1 MTRAGVWGALA
12 FSVMAGVMS
21 VGEAKADPQSC
32 AQFRNDIIRMEAE
45 SVRPPGW
52 FALDLHLRA
61 LYQQDCIAN
70 PTRQAPAEYW
80 YTAEGKSTGVM
91 AHDPVVYDRDA
102 AKRKYPDGP
111 PDRPADAAYATTPE
125 INARCLSAT
134 TEPSLCVM
142 IENLRAACANP
153 VDTQDR
159 NQCRFILGENQK
171 SSPPPPGEALPGFGV
186 ALDGGPFELTANC
199 SALLGRLSGDP
210 LLDGVSS
217 LERGHWQLILQKECP
232 KFLDALKRRTGLD
245 PDKDPGKFWPA
256 VGELTF
262 NGFAPPGTPSQT
274 PASVNTDP
282 GWQKMCKDAETHQNT
297 CLKRLNEMPTA
308 TDPNFSSAPAASTT
322 GPGSPTADNPPEPPV
337 TPTQANNRYGVT
349 QSGAFAQCAAL
360 YGQVLNMCKATENVA
375 KKTAARLPPPAPPKP
390 APPPPAA
397 KAAVPSG
404 GDSRPPPQQAAGPD
418 CPRLVSNY
426 VGAAQAND
434 GQRALAGYNALKA
447 AGGCGVLNKVDKGA
461 PVAQAPA
468 APAVALPPPRRG
480 TPNTDAYVQP
490 CNADQAGCAQAMRQ
504 LEQGTR
510 PEAQAAMVM
519 HAISTGLQLGAA
531 LANGM
536 ASVAPQPQGGG
547 RGQYNTPGNNTD
559 MRSLAAPPIRS
570 GVGQGS
576 GATPQRNSPSDITG
590 TK

>member
-1 MTRAGVWGALA
+1 MMRAVLWGALA
-12 FSVMAGVMS
+12 FSAISVMS
-21 VGEAKADPQSC
+21 VGEAKADQQSC
-32 AQFRNDIIRMEAE
+32 AQFRDDIIRMESE

-274 PASVNTDP
+274 PASVNADP

-375 KKTAARLPPPAPPKP
+375 KKTAARLPPPVP
-390 APPPPAA
+390 AKSTPPPATA
-397 KAAVPSG
+397 KPLPPPAPANSQ
-404 GDSRPPPQQAAGPD
+404 SRPPPQQQAAPGPD
-418 CPRLVSNY
+418 CQKLVSNY

-447 AGGCGVLNKVDKGA
+447 AGGCGVLDKVG
-461 PVAQAPA
+461 PVTAA
-468 APAVALPPPRRG
+468 APAPGPDPRFQPRG
-480 TPNTDAYVQP
+480 ARPGIDGTFGACSASPAE
-490 CNADQAGCAQAMRQ
+490 CQAIARQ
-504 LEQGTR
+504 LEAERG
-510 PEAQAAMVM
+510 PAAQAQMM
-519 HAISTGLQLGAA
+519 SNAISVGLQLGGM

-536 ASVAPQPQGGG
+536 MMAMPPNQGGG
-547 RGQYNTPGNNTD
+547 GVAAGGGRTTD
-559 MRSLAAPPIRS
+559 MNSIGNRPARSTYGPGSPDVKCPP
-570 GVGQGS
+570 QGCA
-576 GATPQRNSPSDITG
+576 GR
-590 TK
+590 

>member
-1 MTRAGVWGALA
+1 MTRAVLWGALA
-12 FSVMAGVMS
+12 LSAIVGVMP
-21 VGEAKADPQSC
+21 VGEARADQQSC
-32 AQFRNDIIRMEAE
+32 AQFRDAIVRMETE

-52 FALDLHLRA
+52 FALDQHLRA
-61 LYQQDCIAN
+61 LYRQDCLIN
-70 PTRQAPAEYW
+70 PTRQVPAQYW

-102 AKRKYPDGP
+102 SKQKYPDGM

-125 INARCLSAT
+125 INERCVERGLK
-134 TEPSLCVM
+134 EPGMCVM

-153 VDTQDR
+153 VDSQPR
-159 NQCRFILGENQK
+159 NHCTAILGEDQK
-171 SSPPPPGEALPGFGV
+171 PSLPLRGEELPPIRVG
-186 ALDGGPFELTANC
+186 LDGGPYTLTPNC
-199 SALLGRLSGDP
+199 DALLGRLSGDP
-210 LLDGVSS
+210 LLDSVSS
-217 LERGHWQLILQKECP
+217 TERGRWQNIMESECRD
-232 KFLDALKRRTGLD
+232 FLDALKRRTGLD
-245 PDKDPGKFWPA
+245 PNKDPGKFWPA
-256 VGELTF
+256 VGELAF
-262 NGFAPPGTPSQT
+262 NGFAPPGTPVQT
-274 PASVNTDP
+274 PASVNADP
-282 GWQKMCKDAETHQNT
+282 GWQRMCKDAETHQRT
-297 CLKRLNEMPTA
+297 CVDRLNSMR
-308 TDPNFSSAPAASTT
+308 SLAPRPAQSTY
-322 GPGSPTADNPPEPPV
+322 GQGSPNPDPVPDPITTSDPADRDR
-337 TPTQANNRYGVT
+337 TSQT
-349 QSGAFAQCAAL
+349 GAFAQCAAL

-375 KKTAARLPPPAPPKP
+375 KRTAARLPPPAPPKP
-390 APPPPAA
+390 APPPAAA

-404 GDSRPPPQQAAGPD
+404 GDSRPPPQQQAAPGLD
-418 CPRLVSNY
+418 CQRLVSNY

-504 LEQGTR
+504 LEQGTS
-510 PEAQAAMVM
+510 PQAQSAMVM

-531 LANGM
+531 IAGGM
-536 ASVAPQPQGGG
+536 ASVAPPQGGG
-547 RGQYNTPGNNTD
+547 RGQYNAPGNNTD
-559 MRSLAAPPIRS
+559 MRSLAAPPIRG

>member
-1 MTRAGVWGALA
+1 MMRAVLWGALA
-12 FSVMAGVMS
+12 FSAMASVMP
-21 VGEAKADPQSC
+21 VGDAKADQQSC
-32 AQFRNDIIRMEAE
+32 AQFRDAIIRMEFQ

-70 PTRQAPAEYW
+70 PTRKPPAEYW
-80 YTAEGKSTGVM
+80 FTVDGKPTGV
-91 AHDPVVYDRDA
+91 PTSENR
-102 AKRKYPDGP
+102 PDG
-111 PDRPADAAYATTPE
+111 ADYATTPE
-125 INARCLSAT
+125 INERCVSAA

-142 IENLRAACANP
+142 VENLRAACANP
-153 VDTQDR
+153 VDTQER

-171 SSPPPPGEALPGFGV
+171 PSLPPPGEALPGFGV
-186 ALDGGPFELTANC
+186 ALDGGPFDLGPDC

-217 LERGHWQLILQKECP
+217 LERGRWQLILQKQCP
-232 KFLDALKRRTGLD
+232 NFLDALKRRTGLD

-256 VGELTF
+256 VGELAF
-262 NGFAPPGTPSQT
+262 NGFAPPGTPSKT
-274 PASVNTDP
+274 PASVNADP
-282 GWQKMCKDAETHQNT
+282 GWQRMCNDAATHQKT
-297 CLKRLNEMPTA
+297 CLERLNNMRSLDTPRA
-308 TDPNFSSAPAASTT
+308 QSTY
-322 GPGSPTADNPPEPPV
+322 GQGSPDATNLPDPLVTSNPADRDR
-337 TPTQANNRYGVT
+337 TSQT
-349 QSGAFAQCAAL
+349 GAFAQCAAL

-404 GDSRPPPQQAAGPD
+404 GDLRPPPQQQAAGPD
-418 CPRLVSNY
+418 CQRLVSNY

-434 GQRALAGYNALKA
+434 GPRALAGYSALKA

-468 APAVALPPPRRG
+468 APAAAFPTRGG

-504 LEQGTR
+504 LERGTS
-510 PEAQAAMVM
+510 PQAQAALVM
-519 HAISTGLQLGAA
+519 HAISTGLELGAA
-531 LANGM
+531 IAGGM
-536 ASVAPQPQGGG
+536 ASVTPPQGGG
-547 RGQYNTPGNNTD
+547 RGQYNTPGT
-559 MRSLAAPPIRS
+559 
-570 GVGQGS
+570 
-576 GATPQRNSPSDITG
+576 TPT
-590 TK
+590 

>member
-1 MTRAGVWGALA
+1 MTRAVLWGALA
-12 FSVMAGVMS
+12 FSAIASVMS
-21 VGEAKADPQSC
+21 VGEAKADQQSC
-32 AQFRNDIIRMEAE
+32 AQFRDAIIRMETD

-61 LYQQDCIAN
+61 LYQQDCITN
-70 PTRQAPAEYW
+70 PTRKPPTEYW
-80 YTAEGKSTGVM
+80 YTVDGKPTGV
-91 AHDPVVYDRDA
+91 PTSVNR
-102 AKRKYPDGP
+102 PDG
-111 PDRPADAAYATTPE
+111 AHYATTPE
-125 INARCLSAT
+125 INERCLSAA
-134 TEPSLCVM
+134 EPSMCVM

-153 VDTQDR
+153 VDTQER

-171 SSPPPPGEALPGFGV
+171 PSLPPPGEALPGFGV
-186 ALDGGPFELTANC
+186 ALDGGPFDLGPDC

-217 LERGHWQLILQKECP
+217 LERGRWQLILQKQCP
-232 KFLDALKRRTGLD
+232 NFLDALKRRTGLD

-262 NGFAPPGTPSQT
+262 NGFAPPGTPSKT
-274 PASVNTDP
+274 PASVNADP
-282 GWQKMCKDAETHQNT
+282 GWQRMCNDAATHQKT
-297 CLKRLNEMPTA
+297 CLERLNNMRSLDTPRA
-308 TDPNFSSAPAASTT
+308 QSTY
-322 GPGSPTADNPPEPPV
+322 GQGSPDATNLPDPLV
-337 TPTQANNRYGVT
+337 TPNPADRDRTSQT
-349 QSGAFAQCAAL
+349 GAFAQCAAL

-375 KKTAARLPPPAPPKP
+375 KKTAARLPPPAPPK
-390 APPPPAA
+390 AAPPPAA
-397 KAAVPSG
+397 AKPAVPSG
-404 GDSRPPPQQAAGPD
+404 GDSRPPAQQQAAPGPD
-418 CPRLVSNY
+418 CQRLVSNY

-468 APAVALPPPRRG
+468 ASAVALPPPRRG

-490 CNADQAGCAQAMRQ
+490 CNADQAGCTQAMRQ
-504 LEQGTR
+504 LEQGTS
-510 PEAQAAMVM
+510 PQAQSAMVM

-531 LANGM
+531 IAGGM
-536 ASVAPQPQGGG
+536 ASVAPPQGGG

-559 MRSLAAPPIRS
+559 MRSLAAPPIRG

-576 GATPQRNSPSDITG
+576 GARPQRNSPSDITG

>member
-1 MTRAGVWGALA
+1 MMRAVLWGALA
-12 FSVMAGVMS
+12 FSAMASVMP
-21 VGEAKADPQSC
+21 VGDAKADQQSC
-32 AQFRNDIIRMEAE
+32 AQFRDAIIRMEFQL
-45 SVRPPGW
+45 VRPPGW

-70 PTRQAPAEYW
+70 PTRKPPTEYW
-80 YTAEGKSTGVM
+80 FTVDGKPTGV
-91 AHDPVVYDRDA
+91 PTSENR
-102 AKRKYPDGP
+102 PDG
-111 PDRPADAAYATTPE
+111 ADYATTPE
-125 INARCLSAT
+125 INERCVSAA

-142 IENLRAACANP
+142 VENLRAACANP
-153 VDTQDR
+153 VDTQER

-171 SSPPPPGEALPGFGV
+171 PSLPPPGEALPGFGV
-186 ALDGGPFELTANC
+186 ALDGGPFDLGPDC

-217 LERGHWQLILQKECP
+217 LERGRWQLILQKQCP
-232 KFLDALKRRTGLD
+232 NFLDALKRRTGLD

-256 VGELTF
+256 VGELAF
-262 NGFAPPGTPSQT
+262 NGFAPPGTPSKT
-274 PASVNTDP
+274 PASVNADP
-282 GWQKMCKDAETHQNT
+282 GWQRMCNDAATHQKT
-297 CLKRLNEMPTA
+297 CLERLNNMRSLDTPRA
-308 TDPNFSSAPAASTT
+308 QSTY
-322 GPGSPTADNPPEPPV
+322 GQGSPDATNLPDPLVTSNPADRDR
-337 TPTQANNRYGVT
+337 TSQT
-349 QSGAFAQCAAL
+349 GAFAQCAAL

-404 GDSRPPPQQAAGPD
+404 GDLRPPPQQQAAGPD
-418 CPRLVSNY
+418 CQRLVSNY

-434 GQRALAGYNALKA
+434 GPRALAGYSALKA

-468 APAVALPPPRRG
+468 APAAAFPTRGG

-504 LEQGTR
+504 LERGTS
-510 PEAQAAMVM
+510 PQAQAALVM
-519 HAISTGLQLGAA
+519 HAISTGLELGAA
-531 LANGM
+531 IAGGM
-536 ASVAPQPQGGG
+536 ASVTPPQGGG

-559 MRSLAAPPIRS
+559 MRSLAAPPICG

>member
-1 MTRAGVWGALA
+1 MRAVLWGALA
-12 FSVMAGVMS
+12 FSAIAGVIPG
-21 VGEAKADPQSC
+21 GEAKADQQSC
-32 AQFRNDIIRMEAE
+32 AQFRDDIIRMESE

-70 PTRQAPAEYW
+70 PTRKVPAQYW
-80 YTAEGKSTGVM
+80 YTAQGKSTGVM

-102 AKRKYPDGP
+102 AKQKYPDGM

-125 INARCLSAT
+125 INERCVDAA
-134 TEPSLCVM
+134 TEPSLCVAV
-142 IENLRAACANP
+142 ENLRAACANP
-153 VDTQDR
+153 VDTQER
-159 NQCRFILGENQK
+159 IQCRFILGENQE
-171 SSPPPPGEALPGFGV
+171 SSRPPPGEALPGMSV
-186 ALDGGPFELTANC
+186 ALDGGPFELGADC

-217 LERGHWQLILQKECP
+217 LERGRWQLILQKECP
-232 KFLDALKRRTGLD
+232 NFLDALKRRTGLD

-256 VGELTF
+256 VGELAF
-262 NGFAPPGTPSQT
+262 NGFAPPGTPSKT
-274 PASVNTDP
+274 PASVNADP
-282 GWQKMCKDAETHQNT
+282 GWQRMCDDAATHQKT
-297 CLKRLNEMPTA
+297 CLERLNNMRSLDTPKA
-308 TDPNFSSAPAASTT
+308 QSTY
-322 GPGSPTADNPPEPPV
+322 GQGSPEATNLPDPLVTSNPADRDR
-337 TPTQANNRYGVT
+337 TSQT
-349 QSGAFAQCAAL
+349 GAFAQCSAL

-404 GDSRPPPQQAAGPD
+404 GASRPPPQQQAAPGPD
-418 CPRLVSNY
+418 CQRLVSNY

-468 APAVALPPPRRG
+468 APPPAFPTRG
-480 TPNTDAYVQP
+480 ATKHIDDYVQP
-490 CNADQAGCAQAMRQ
+490 CNADPAGCAQAMRQ
-504 LEQGTR
+504 LEQGVR

-531 LANGM
+531 IAGGM
-536 ASVAPQPQGGG
+536 ASVAPPQGGG
-547 RGQYNTPGNNTD
+547 RGQHNTPGNNTD
-559 MRSLAAPPIRS
+559 MRSLAAPPIRG

>member
-1 MTRAGVWGALA
+1 M
-12 FSVMAGVMS
+12 
-21 VGEAKADPQSC
+21 
-32 AQFRNDIIRMEAE
+32 
-45 SVRPPGW
+45 
-52 FALDLHLRA
+52 
-61 LYQQDCIAN
+61 
-70 PTRQAPAEYW
+70 
-80 YTAEGKSTGVM
+80 
-91 AHDPVVYDRDA
+91 PVHPR
-102 AKRKYPDGP
+102 
-111 PDRPADAAYATTPE
+111 
-125 INARCLSAT
+125 
-134 TEPSLCVM
+134 
-142 IENLRAACANP
+142 
-153 VDTQDR
+153 
-159 NQCRFILGENQK
+159 ENQK
-171 SSPPPPGEALPGFGV
+171 PSLPPPGEALPGFGV
-186 ALDGGPFELTANC
+186 ALDGGPFDLGPDC

-217 LERGHWQLILQKECP
+217 LERGRWQLILQKQCP
-232 KFLDALKRRTGLD
+232 NFLDALKRRTGLD

-256 VGELTF
+256 VGELAF
-262 NGFAPPGTPSQT
+262 NGFAPPGTPSKT
-274 PASVNTDP
+274 PASVNADP
-282 GWQKMCKDAETHQNT
+282 GWQRMCKEAETNRNT

-308 TDPNFSSAPAASTT
+308 VDPNFSSAPATSTT

-337 TPTQANNRYGVT
+337 TPTKTDRYGVT
-349 QSGAFAQCAAL
+349 QSGAFSQCAAL

-404 GDSRPPPQQAAGPD
+404 GDSRPPPQQQAAGPD
-418 CPRLVSNY
+418 CQRLVSNY

-434 GQRALAGYNALKA
+434 GPRALAGYNALKA

-468 APAVALPPPRRG
+468 APAPAFPTRGG

-504 LEQGTR
+504 LERGTS
-510 PEAQAAMVM
+510 PQAQAALVM
-519 HAISTGLQLGAA
+519 HAISTGLELGAA
-531 LANGM
+531 IAGGM
-536 ASVAPQPQGGG
+536 ASVTPPQGGG

-559 MRSLAAPPIRS
+559 MRSLAAPPICG